1 MINELFVLGSAIC
14 FAALLFLGFR
24 YLPREK
30 WQILAAVPFK
40 KDETGSWYGVNLTY
54 YGFLIASAQIIAL
67 SMLFVLMGALNV
79 SRTDLAIISIG
90 LLSVCFSA
98 SKILAKIVEKKLNTF
113 TVGGASFVG
122 IILAPL
128 IVWMFN
134 GFFHKSFPMVPFL
147 AAASIAYALGEGM
160 GRLACI
166 SFGCC
171 YGKPLSGM
179 HPSVAR
185 FLKNVCISFE
195 GKTKKIAY
203 EAGMEGTKVLPVQPI
218 TSILYVS
225 TGLAG
230 VYLYLNE
237 KYAVAFVLT
246 IIVTQGWRFFS
257 EILRADYRGKGKIT
271 AYQCMSLFAVLLAII
286 FLVFTPYTPQYHPDL
301 LIGIKQL
308 WDPVWI
314 IFVQLVW
321 VTVFLYLGRSR
332 VTSSTLVFN
341 VRHDMI

>member
-1 MINELFVLGSAIC
+1 MINELFVLGSTIC
-14 FAALLFLGFR
+14 CAVLLFWSFR

-54 YGFLIASAQIIAL
+54 YGFLIASAQVIAL
-67 SMLFVLMGALNV
+67 SMFFVLMGSLNV
-79 SRTDLAIISIG
+79 SHTDLAILSIG

-134 GFFHKSFPMVPFL
+134 GYFHKSVPIVPFL

-160 GRLACI
+160 GRLACL

-171 YGKPLSGM
+171 YGKPLSNI
-179 HPSVAR
+179 HPFLAR
-185 FLKNVCISFE
+185 LIKHLCISFE
-195 GKTKKIAY
+195 GKTKKISY
-203 EAGMEGTKVLPVQPI
+203 EAGLDNTKVVPVQAI

-225 TGLAG
+225 TGLLG
-230 VYLYLNE
+230 VYLFLNE
-237 KYAVAFVLT
+237 KYSGAFILS

-257 EILRADYRGKGKIT
+257 EMLRADYRGQGRIT
-271 AYQCMSLFAVLLAII
+271 AYQFMSIIAMLFAIGFHMYL
-286 FLVFTPYTPQYHPDL
+286 PQTAQNQPDL
-301 LIGIKQL
+301 LIGLRQL
-308 WDPVWI
+308 WNPSWV
-314 IFVQLVW
+314 IFIQALW
-321 VTVFLYLGRSR
+321 LAVFFYIGRSR
-332 VTSSTLVFN
+332 VISSTLVFN

>member
-14 FAALLFLGFR
+14 FAVLLFWSFK
-24 YLPREK
+24 YLPGEN
-30 WQILAAVPFK
+30 WQILAALPFK
-40 KDETGSWYGVNLTY
+40 KDETGSWYGVNLTF
-54 YGFLIASAQIIAL
+54 YGFLIANAQVIAL
-67 SMLFVLMGALNV
+67 SIFFVLMGALRI
-79 SRTDLAIISIG
+79 SHKDLTILSIG
-90 LLSVCFSA
+90 LLSVCLPA
-98 SKILAKIVEKKLNTF
+98 SKILAKIVEKKMNTF

-134 GFFHKSFPMVPFL
+134 VLLDKSIPIVPFL
-147 AAASIAYALGEGM
+147 AAVSIAYALGEGV

-171 YGKPLSGM
+171 YGKPLSKI
-179 HPSVAR
+179 HP
-185 FLKNVCISFE
+185 FLAKLFKHVCISFE
-195 GKTKKIAY
+195 GKTKKVAY
-203 EAGMEGTKVLPVQPI
+203 EAGLEGTKVLPVQPI
-218 TSILYVS
+218 ASILYVS
-225 TGLAG
+225 TALVG

-237 KYAVAFVLT
+237 KYAIAFVLT
-246 IIVTQGWRFFS
+246 IVVTQGWRFFS
-257 EILRADYRGKGKIT
+257 EMLRADYRGSRKIT
-271 AYQCMSLFAVLLAII
+271 AYQYMSLFAVLFAFVFQL
-286 FLVFTPYTPQYHPDL
+286 FLPYTPQYHPDL

-321 VTVFLYLGRSR
+321 VAVFLYLGRSR
-332 VTSSTLVFN
+332 VISSTLVFN

>member
-14 FAALLFLGFR
+14 LAVVLFWSFR
-24 YLPREK
+24 YLPGEK
-30 WQILAAVPFK
+30 WQIIAAVPVK
-40 KDETGSWYGVNLTY
+40 KDETGFWHGVNLTY
-54 YGFLIASAQIIAL
+54 YGFLIASAQAIAV
-67 SMLFVLMGALNV
+67 SMFFVLMGALHV
-79 SRTDLAIISIG
+79 SHSDLAIISIG
-90 LLSVCFSA
+90 LLFVCLVA

-128 IVWMFN
+128 IVWMYN
-134 GFFHKSFPMVPFL
+134 GFFHKSVPIVPYL

-171 YGKPLSGM
+171 YGKPLSDM

-237 KYAVAFVLT
+237 KYAVTFVLT
-246 IIVTQGWRFFS
+246 IVVTQGWRFFS
-257 EILRADYRGKGKIT
+257 EMLRADYRGRGKIT
-271 AYQCMSLFAVLLAII
+271 AYQCMSFIAILFS
-286 FLVFTPYTPQYHPDL
+286 FVFQVFVPYTPKYHPDL

-314 IFVQLVW
+314 IFIQLVW
-321 VTVFLYLGRSR
+321 VAVFLYLGRSR